1 MTTHANPFPGG
12 IHPAYR
18 KDLSSG
24 CESVAMPVPKI
35 LVIPLSQHL
44 GAPAKVLVKKGDAV
58 KAGQMIAE
66 PGGFISAA
74 VHASAS
80 GKVTAVGPVELP
92 NGTVGEAVTIETD
105 DAQEWA
111 KMEPIKDPFAADPK
125 VLVERVKAAGI
136 VGMGGATFP
145 THVKLTPPAD
155 SPVDWVLLNGAEC
168 EPYLTADHRV
178 MVERADRISMGVKL
192 IRHIMGIQKVSI
204 GIEGNKTDAI
214 EAMKKAM
221 GELADVV
228 TLPVKYPQGSEK
240 QLIYAITGRRVP
252 PKKLPS
258 FVGVTVFNV
267 ATVAAIADAV
277 LDGMPAVERIVT
289 VTGSGV
295 NKPGNFRVPVG
306 TRVMDLM
313 AFAGGYKDA
322 AAQMI
327 LGGPMMGRATATD
340 NVPIVKGIG
349 GVLVL
354 SASDMKPIEFGVCI
368 RCGRCLR
375 ACPNAQNPMVLG
387 QLIEKGLFSRIEEE
401 KLKELVLDDCFE
413 CGSCTYVCPN
423 HRPLVQFFQ
432 MAKGYYRSQQKRK
445 G

>member
-1 MTTHANPFPGG
+1 MTSHANPFPGG

-18 KDLSSG
+18 KDLTSG
-24 CESVAMPVPKI
+24 CESVAMPVPKL

-44 GAPAKVLVKKGDAV
+44 GAPARVLVKKGDAV
-58 KAGQMIAE
+58 LAGQLIAE

-74 VHASAS
+74 VHASSS

-92 NGTVGEAVTIETD
+92 NGTLGEAVTIETD
-105 DAQEWA
+105 GAHTWTR
-111 KMEPIKDPFAADPK
+111 MEPIKDPFAADPK

-145 THVKLTPPAD
+145 SHVKLTPPAD

-178 MVERADRISMGVKL
+178 MLERADRIAMGVKL
-192 IRHIMGIQKVSI
+192 IRHIMGVQKVSV
-204 GIEGNKTDAI
+204 GIEGNKLNAI
-214 EAMKKAM
+214 EAMKQAM
-221 GELADVV
+221 GDLADVV
-228 TLPVKYPQGSEK
+228 ELPVKYPQGSEK
-240 QLIYAITGRRVP
+240 QLIYALTGRRVP

-258 FVGVTVFNV
+258 AVGVTVFNV
-267 ATVAAIADAV
+267 ATVACMADAV
-277 LDGMPAVERIVT
+277 LDGTPLVERVVT

-306 TRVMDLM
+306 TRVVDLM
-313 AFAGGYKDA
+313 EFAGGYKDDA
-322 AAQMI
+322 GQLI
-327 LGGPMMGRATATD
+327 LGGPMMGRAAATD
-340 NVPIVKGIG
+340 NVPIIKGVG

-354 SASDMKPIEFGVCI
+354 SAADMKDTDFGVCI

-375 ACPNAQNPMVLG
+375 ACPNAQNPMLLG
-387 QLIEKGLFSRIEEE
+387 QLIEKGLYARIDEE
-401 KLKELVLDDCFE
+401 KLREIVLDDCFE
-413 CGSCTYVCPN
+413 CGSCTFVCPN
-423 HRPLVQFFQ
+423 RRPLVQFFQ
-432 MAKGYYRSQQKRK
+432 MAKGYYRSRQKRK

>member
-12 IHPAYR
+12 IHPGYH
-18 KDLSSG
+18 KDLTSG
-24 CESVAMPVPKI
+24 CEAVSMPVPKI

-44 GAPAKVLVKKGDAV
+44 GAPAKVLVKKGDLV

-74 VHASAS
+74 VHASSS
-80 GKVTAVGPVELP
+80 GKVTAIGPVELP
-92 NGTVGEAVTIETD
+92 NGSMGEAVTIETD
-105 DAQEWA
+105 GAHEWE
-111 KMEPIKDPFAADPK
+111 KMEPIQNPFAADPK

-155 SPVDWVLLNGAEC
+155 SPVDWVMLNGAEC

-178 MVERADRISMGVKL
+178 MLERADRIAIGVKL
-192 IRHIMGIQKVSI
+192 IRHIMGVSKVSI
-204 GIEGNKTDAI
+204 GIEGNKADAI
-214 EAMKKAM
+214 EVLKKAA
-221 GELADVV
+221 GDLAEVV
-228 TLPVKYPQGSEK
+228 ELPVKYPQGSEK
-240 QLIYAITGRRVP
+240 QLIFAITGRRVP

-258 FVGVTVFNV
+258 AVGVTVFNV

-277 LDGMPAVERIVT
+277 IDGMPLVERVVT

-313 AFAGGYKDA
+313 EFAGGYGDDA
-322 AAQMI
+322 EQMI
-327 LGGPMMGRATATD
+327 LGGPMMGRAAASD
-340 NVPIVKGIG
+340 NVPIIKGIG

-354 SASDMKPIEFGVCI
+354 TAADMKNTDFGVCI

-375 ACPNAQNPMVLG
+375 ACPNAQNPMLLG
-387 QLIEKGLFSRIEEE
+387 QLIEKGLFSRIDEE
-401 KLKELVLDDCFE
+401 KLREIVLDDCFE
-413 CGSCTYVCPN
+413 CGSCTFVCPN
-423 HRPLVQFFQ
+423 RRPLVQFFQ

>member
-12 IHPAYR
+12 IHPAYH
-18 KDLSSG
+18 KDLTRG
-24 CESVAMPVPKI
+24 CETVSMPVPKI
-35 LVIPLSQHL
+35 LVIPMSQHL
-44 GAPAKVLVKKGDAV
+44 GAPAKVLVKKGDLV

-74 VHASAS
+74 VHASSS
-80 GKVTAVGPVELP
+80 GKVTAIGPVELP
-92 NGTVGEAVTIETD
+92 NGSMGEAVTIETD
-105 DAQEWA
+105 GAHEWE
-111 KMEPIKDPFAADPK
+111 KMEPIQNPFAADPK

-155 SPVDWVLLNGAEC
+155 SPVDWVMLNGAEC

-178 MVERADRISMGVKL
+178 MLERADRIALGVKL
-192 IRHIMGIQKVSI
+192 IRHIMGVSKVSI
-204 GIEGNKTDAI
+204 GIEGNKADAI
-214 EAMKKAM
+214 EVLKKAA
-221 GELADVV
+221 GDLAEVV
-228 TLPVKYPQGSEK
+228 ELPVKYPQGSEK
-240 QLIYAITGRRVP
+240 QLIFAITGRRVP

-258 FVGVTVFNV
+258 AVGVTVFNV
-267 ATVAAIADAV
+267 ATVVAIADAV
-277 LDGMPAVERIVT
+277 IDGMPLVERVVT

-313 AFAGGYKDA
+313 EFAGGYGDDA
-322 AAQMI
+322 EQMI
-327 LGGPMMGRATATD
+327 LGGPMMGRAAASD
-340 NVPIVKGIG
+340 NVPIIKGVG

-354 SASDMKPIEFGVCI
+354 TAADMKNTDFGVCI

-375 ACPNAQNPMVLG
+375 ACPNAQNPMLLG
-387 QLIEKGLFSRIEEE
+387 QLIEKGLFSRIDEE
-401 KLKELVLDDCFE
+401 KLREIVLDDCFE
-413 CGSCTYVCPN
+413 CGSCTFVCPN
-423 HRPLVQFFQ
+423 RRPLVQFFQ

>member
-1 MTTHANPFPGG
+1 MTTQANPFPGG

-18 KDLSSG
+18 KDLTSG
-24 CESVAMPVPKI
+24 CESQPMPVPKL

-58 KAGQMIAE
+58 KAGQLIAE

-74 VHASAS
+74 VHASSS
-80 GKVTAVGPVELP
+80 GKVTAIGPVELP
-92 NGTVGEAVTIETD
+92 NGQMGEAVTIETD
-105 DAQEWA
+105 GAHEWA
-111 KMEPIKDPFAADPK
+111 RMEPISDPLAADPK

-145 THVKLTPPAD
+145 SHVKLTPPAD

-178 MVERADRISMGVKL
+178 MVERAERVAQGVKL
-192 IRHIMGIQKVSI
+192 VRHIMGVSRVSI
-204 GIEGNKTDAI
+204 GIEGNKPDAI
-214 EAMKKAM
+214 EALRRAL
-221 GELADVV
+221 GDAAEVV
-228 TLPVKYPQGSEK
+228 ELPVKYPQGSEK

-277 LDGMPAVERIVT
+277 IDGTPLVERVVT

-295 NKPGNFRVPVG
+295 KRPGNFRVLVG

-313 AFAGGYKDA
+313 EFAGGYTEDA
-322 AAQMI
+322 AQLI
-327 LGGPMMGRATATD
+327 LGGPMMGRAAATD
-340 NVPIVKGIG
+340 NVPIIKGVG

-354 SASDMKPIEFGVCI
+354 ATPELKDLEYGACI

-375 ACPNAQNPMVLG
+375 ACPNAQNPMLLG
-387 QLIEKGLFSRIEEE
+387 QLIEKGLFSRIDEE
-401 KLKELVLDDCFE
+401 KLRELVLDDCFE
-413 CGSCTYVCPN
+413 CGSCTFVCPN
-423 HRPLVQFFQ
+423 RRPLVQFFQ